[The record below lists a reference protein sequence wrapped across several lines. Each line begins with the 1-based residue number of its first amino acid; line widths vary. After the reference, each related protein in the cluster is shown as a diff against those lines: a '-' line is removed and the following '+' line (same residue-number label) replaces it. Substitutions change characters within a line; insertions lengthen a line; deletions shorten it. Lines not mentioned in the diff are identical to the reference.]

1 MKPRVIF
8 ALMSLLMAALPA
20 WGQHDPKPDEALAAV
35 EGEWKGS
42 LTYRDYSDPD
52 RMVTLPTELFV
63 TFGSPQE
70 LVMHYIYDDGPGK
83 IVHSYETM
91 SVDLAG
97 GRVVWTSGI
106 KERTETTGRV
116 VSDSREGVSRRLV
129 IESND
134 DGKVTRHTLEL
145 DADRFGMRKDEIDSA
160 GKSSF
165 RNRYEFRRPTR

>member
-1 MKPRVIF
+1 MKPRVMF
-8 ALMSLLMAALPA
+8 ALMSLLMGALPA

-35 EGEWKGS
+35 EGEWRGS
-42 LTYRDYSDPD
+42 LTYRDYGNPD

-91 SVDLAG
+91 SVDLKG
-97 GRVVWTSGI
+97 GRVVWISGI

-116 VSDSREGVSRRLV
+116 VSDSREDASRRLV

-134 DGKVTRHTLEL
+134 DGKVSRHTLEFG
-145 DADRFGMRKDEIDSA
+145 ADRFEMRKDEIDSA
-160 GKSSF
+160 GKSTL
-165 RNRYEFRRPTR
+165 RNRYEFRRPIR